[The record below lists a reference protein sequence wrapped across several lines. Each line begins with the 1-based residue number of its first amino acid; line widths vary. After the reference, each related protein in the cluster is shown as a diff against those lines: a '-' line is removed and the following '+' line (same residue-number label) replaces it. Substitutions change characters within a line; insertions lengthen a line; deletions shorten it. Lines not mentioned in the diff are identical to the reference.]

1 MVATVG
7 SAEEAQD
14 HTRTT
19 AVARPAIKMDRLIML
34 AVLVANAPATSG
46 MVDGTSRAVAGF

>member
-19 AVARPAIKMDRLIML
+19 AVARPAIKMDRLIVL

-46 MVDGTSRAVAGF
+46 MVDGTSRAVAGS